1 MSKLC
6 IINSGHGRLQAPGK
20 RSPILPFDHPL
31 RERIMKEDRQKLF
44 RYPEWFGNRE
54 ITRHIMR
61 MLPKEIK
68 AIELIPDT
76 ENYGQ
81 FLTGRVVKGNKLK
94 ADLWL
99 GIHSDAANNGETFVN
114 AKGHHV
120 FYASAKE
127 EAELLNHH
135 MQLMFPQR
143 QNRGTHHNPSSQY
156 PTPFHE
162 LHGTNCKGLIS
173 ENFFYSDEE
182 EVRFLLDNL
191 EAIASAHCNFLIEW
205 SKM

>member
-1 MSKLC
+1 MKSVIL
-6 IINSGHGRLQAPGK
+6 NSGHGRLQAPGK

-54 ITRHIMR
+54 ITKHIIR

-68 AIELIPDT
+68 AIELIPDP

-81 FLTGRVVKGNKLK
+81 FLSGRIERGNKIK

-99 GIHSDAANNGETFVN
+99 GIHSDAASMNDTFVN

-135 MQLMFPQR
+135 MKLMFPQR
-143 QNRGTHHNPSSQY
+143 VSRGVHHNPSAQY
-156 PTPFHE
+156 PVRFAE
-162 LHGTNCKGLIS
+162 LHATKHVSLIS
-173 ENFFYSDEE
+173 ENFFYTDEE

-191 EAIASAHCNFLIEW
+191 EAIAAAHCNFLIEW
-205 SKM
+205 SKL